1 MKYAGNLIPTA
12 AIAGLLAIFAVPN
25 ASASPATSS
34 PVQAGVGAAAF
45 CDGKDG
51 AELVGKHRM
60 YDSSATGIPPR
71 VYQHRYYRSKVANC
85 NEGKSIKVRI
95 DIQAGPDTKC
105 KTIRAKKTYT
115 FDYKIT
121 WFDSTQ
127 PEPMPRSIASC

>member
-1 MKYAGNLIPTA
+1 MKYASKLIPTA
-12 AIAGLLAIFAVPN
+12 AIAGLLAIFALPS
-25 ASASPATSS
+25 ASASAIASS
-34 PVQAGVGAAAF
+34 PGPAEVGAAAF

-95 DIQAGPDTKC
+95 DIQAGPDSKC

>member
-1 MKYAGNLIPTA
+1 MKYASKLIPTA
-12 AIAGLLAIFAVPN
+12 AIAGFLAIFALPSTS
-25 ASASPATSS
+25 ASAVTSNPGPAE
-34 PVQAGVGAAAF
+34 VGAAAF

-95 DIQAGPDTKC
+95 DVQGGPDSKC